1 MKEFDLMER
10 IVPDEIRAVPTPSEE
25 EAHRE
30 LLRRAARSLG
40 VAAAADIVDYR
51 LPKRPARERLA
62 ELVEAGELEAVS
74 VEGWNLPAVLHPE
87 ATLPRAIEVHVAVA
101 VRPGRVVRERGE
113 RLFDFEYKLEIY
125 TPAAKRKF
133 GYYVLP
139 FLMGDRI
146 AGRLDGKTD
155 RGERR
160 FACSARLPSRVPTDL
175 TAEEWPRSTT
185 SLPSWAWTAGA
196 SREQG
201 ELIEQLRR
209 HEGARR

>member
-1 MKEFDLMER
+1 MER

-40 VAAAADIVDYR
+40 VAAAADIVDYHR

-87 ATLPRAIEVHVAVA
+87 ATLPRAIEACTLLS
-101 VRPGRVVRERGE
+101 PFDPVVWFRERGE
-113 RLFDFEYKLEIY
+113 RLFDFAYKLEIY

-146 AGRLDGKTD
+146 VGRLDGKTD
-155 RGERR
+155 RRERLFR
-160 FACSARLPSRVPTDL
+160 CSARLPSRVPTR
-175 TAEEWPRSTT
+175 TSPPREWPARSTT

-196 SREQG
+196 SRG
-201 ELIEQLRR
+201 T
-209 HEGARR
+209 GAN